1 MTRTASNASF
11 VCIVILLPV
20 VGLGD
25 VTPQLTWHCESG
37 SHVRE
42 IALYWN
48 EPIAEQAAVG
58 SESRPACRVI
68 YTKNGDEQV
77 LWQARNDASY
87 CQPRVLALIEKLSN
101 AGFRCTRNGD
111 SSPGDSGKAESSI
124 DTKAKSSEPTA
135 AALAATNDEGR
146 GALRKLLGRYYE
158 DYYLDAM
165 AAAIPVGFT
174 VHPDKPAVSAGPGG
188 LLHLGPP
195 DHFVKTMPDGSYV
208 LVNQLL
214 FEHGGTSSFVNLGF
228 VVDNERYRFLGYATA
243 HSVSEVE
250 VHDADTAQVSLML
263 TETPPPACETVRRLE
278 VLAWAPVLE
287 MHYAE
292 ESKNIPGT
300 GDCAR

>member
-11 VCIVILLPV
+11 ACIVILLPA

-25 VTPQLTWHCESG
+25 VTPQMTWHCESG

-42 IALYWN
+42 IALYRN
-48 EPIAEQAAVG
+48 EPTAEQPVVG
-58 SESRPACRVI
+58 SESRPACRVV
-68 YTKNGDEQV
+68 YTKNGDAQV
-77 LWQARNDASY
+77 LWQARNDPSY
-87 CQPRVLALIEKLSN
+87 CQPRVLALVEKLEN
-101 AGFRCTRNGD
+101 GGFRCARKGEPAAGD
-111 SSPGDSGKAESSI
+111 VGVAEGSVGTKAEPLG
-124 DTKAKSSEPTA
+124 PTA
-135 AALAATNDEGR
+135 AAPVVTNDAGR
-146 GALRKLLGRYYE
+146 SALRELLGRYYE

-165 AAAIPVGFT
+165 AEAIPAGFT

-263 TETPPPACETVRRLE
+263 TETPAPACEMVRRLQL
-278 VLAWAPVLE
+278 LAWAPVLE
-287 MHYAE
+287 THYAE